1 MVILIS
7 IVSVLL
13 GIVLILVSI
22 SGCFRLNQD
31 LPDELRGRWQLLTAF
46 LIFFNVGYII
56 FVFVL
61 LSEFSF
67 PTELLVGLILLGG
80 ASFAFMFVKQAEF
93 TVRRMNEL
101 QHAAVVANEDLRQS
115 NARLVEEAGE
125 LEKVSAELRKSRT
138 HIENVFSSSIPL
150 CLTNIDFEIIDA
162 NDAYYRLFGY
172 GDANGATIQK
182 CYDSRAGAACDT
194 EKCPLTRIMAGETE
208 VVCESQKIDSDG
220 ATHRYLV
227 TSRPLRDENGEVI
240 GIIES
245 FQDITRLKLAEEA
258 LAEEK
263 ERLLVT
269 LGSIADGVITVDLP
283 GRVVLI
289 NDRAQNLTG
298 WQQEAA
304 VGRELSEIMQLVEAG
319 GGKKT
324 IDLMDIL
331 GQTLGEQAGK
341 GAEEVERVEGRAVLV
356 ARDGW
361 ERQVNYSVSPIHNRQ
376 GDIFGGVLVF
386 QDITEKLKVEMESA
400 RIQKLES
407 VSLLAS
413 GIAHDFNNIL
423 TAIMNNLTL
432 ARMVKDSGDKLLEK
446 IDTTEEAVLRAKELT
461 NQLLTFAKGGSPTK
475 EIVAIGDLIRKSVEF
490 SLRGSNVSPD
500 MSIEE
505 QLWPVKADA
514 VQIHQVI
521 SNLMINADQAMPA
534 GGVVFVSLANCLVRP
549 GDSALVRAGRYVKLI
564 IRDQGPGIPAEYLAK
579 IFDPYFTTKPKGSG
593 LGLATVYSIISN
605 HGGYV
610 FVDSEEGKE
619 TEFRIYLPA
628 TTASAVGGEAPKP
641 LGKLSEVVP
650 GGLAGSKIL
659 IMDDEKDIRELLGEL
674 LRSVG
679 FEVVDAGDGEETL
692 RLYQEVMGGED
703 RFDCVIMD
711 LTIPGGMGGREAIG
725 RLLEIDPE
733 VKAIV
738 SSGYAND
745 PVMVDHESYGFQGRV
760 AKPYR
765 LSVLIETLE
774 AVMGGGG
781 SA

>member
-1 MVILIS
+1 MSLVILIS
-7 IVSVLL
+7 IVSVLF
-13 GIVLILVSI
+13 GIVLVLVSI

-56 FVFVL
+56 FVFLL

-67 PTELLVGLILLGG
+67 PIELMVGLILLGG
-80 ASFAFMFVKQAEF
+80 AGFAFMFVKQAEF

-101 QHAAVVANEDLRQS
+101 QHAAVVANEDLQQS
-115 NARLVEEAGE
+115 NAKLVEEASE

-172 GDANGATIQK
+172 GDTNRATIQK
-182 CYDSRAGAACDT
+182 CYDSRAGVSCNTDQ
-194 EKCPLTRIMAGETE
+194 CPLIRIMAGESE

-220 ATHRYLV
+220 ITHRYLV
-227 TSRPLRDENGEVI
+227 TARPLRNENGEVI

-245 FQDITRLKLAEEA
+245 FQDVTQLKLTEEA

-269 LGSIADGVITVDLP
+269 LGSIADGVITVDLQ

-289 NDRAQNLTG
+289 NERAQNLTG
-298 WQQEAA
+298 WQREAA

-319 GGKKT
+319 GSKKS
-324 IDLMDIL
+324 IDFMDIL

-341 GAEEVERVEGRAVLV
+341 GAEGVEGRAVLV
-356 ARDGW
+356 SRDGW

-376 GDIFGGVLVF
+376 DDIFGGVLVF

-413 GIAHDFNNIL
+413 GVAHDFNNIL

-475 EIVAIGDLIRKSVEF
+475 EVVAIGDLIRKSVEF

-505 QLWPVKADA
+505 QLWPVKADK

-534 GGVVFVSLANCLVRP
+534 GGVLFISLANCLVRP

-564 IRDQGPGIPAEYLAK
+564 IRDQGSGIPEEYLAK

-605 HGGYV
+605 HEGYV
-610 FVDSEEGKE
+610 FADSEEGKG

-628 TTASAVGGEAPKP
+628 AMASAVIAEAPER
-641 LGKLSEVVP
+641 LGKVSEMVP
-650 GGLAGSKIL
+650 QGMAGSKIL
-659 IMDDEKDIRELLGEL
+659 IMDDERDIRDLLGEL

-679 FEVVDAGDGEETL
+679 FEVVAASDGEEAL

-711 LTIPGGMGGREAIG
+711 LTIPGGMGGRETIG
-725 RLLEIDPE
+725 RLLEIDPK

-745 PVMVDHESYGFQGRV
+745 PVMVDYESYGFRGRV

-774 AVMGGGG
+774 AVIGDGG